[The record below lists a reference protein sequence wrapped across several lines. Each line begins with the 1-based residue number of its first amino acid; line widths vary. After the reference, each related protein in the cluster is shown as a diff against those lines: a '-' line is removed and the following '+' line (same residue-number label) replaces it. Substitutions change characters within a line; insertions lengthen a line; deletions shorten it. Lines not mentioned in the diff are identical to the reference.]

1 MICSLLAKYPIKRI
15 QIVLKLVK
23 NPKEVLLNFDL
34 DPCSL
39 GFDGFEVWLLPR
51 AARALESKLSPKKP
65 PAKSNNRKAGYSLF
79 TMDLIHG
86 HYLGERR
93 ASQESR

>member
-1 MICSLLAKYPIKRI
+1 MAKYPIKRI

-39 GFDGFEVWLLPR
+39 GFDGSELWLLPR
-51 AARALESKLSPKKP
+51 AARALESELNRGTHLAKP
-65 PAKSNNRKAGYSLF
+65 NVSKAGYSVF